1 MLNDPIA
8 RARLAAEN
16 VRDSAPKKLKKTDQ
30 DADPYD
36 VMSPWSR
43 ESRVMAKNARVNFP
57 LRDVV
62 ELRRHLAMAEET
74 IHELRL
80 QLVQRDAHQS
90 LLILARGTLRQLN
103 QRINAYRYPAPD

>member
-8 RARLAAEN
+8 RARFAAEV
-16 VRDSAPKKLKKTDQ
+16 VRDSKPKKLKKTDEN
-30 DADPYD
+30 ADPYD
-36 VMSPWSR
+36 VLSPWSR

-74 IHELRL
+74 ISALRL
-80 QLVQRDAHQS
+80 QLVQYAPNESH
-90 LLILARGTLRQLN
+90 LILARGTLRQLN
-103 QRINAYRYPAPD
+103 QRINGYRFPKPD